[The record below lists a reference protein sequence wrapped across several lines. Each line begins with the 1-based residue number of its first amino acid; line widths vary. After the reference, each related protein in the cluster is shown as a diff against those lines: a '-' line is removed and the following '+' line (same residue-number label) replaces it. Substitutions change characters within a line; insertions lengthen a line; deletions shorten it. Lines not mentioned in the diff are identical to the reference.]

1 MPLERK
7 IKAVLFDLDGT
18 LIFHDQSCFLRE
30 YFKSISFYVSQR
42 GIDPKAFLDAT
53 MYASG
58 VVIANDGVHTNKAL
72 FWKKFFEF
80 YGKYDESIID
90 ASDEYY
96 VTKFK
101 NLRQHS
107 APNPHAKAAVEL
119 AHKDGKKVVL
129 ATNPLFPMTA
139 QIERISWSGLSPE
152 DFDLITSYEN
162 SNHCKP
168 NPQYFL
174 DVCKAIDTH
183 PFNTL
188 MIGNDEREDM
198 KAAFEAG
205 LVCYLATDCK
215 IPAKDYEW
223 TGQQGAFEQCLKV
236 LKTI

>member
-18 LIFHDQSCFLRE
+18 LIFHDQTCFLRE
-30 YFKSISFYVSQR
+30 YFKSISFYMSQN
-42 GIDPKAFLDAT
+42 GIDPKPFVDAT
-53 MYASG
+53 MLASG

-80 YGKYDESIID
+80 YGKYDERIIEL
-90 ASDEYY
+90 SDEYY
-96 VTKFK
+96 VTRFK

-107 APNPHAKAAVEL
+107 APNPNAKAAVDL

-139 QIERISWSGLSPE
+139 QIERMSWSGLTPE

-168 NPQYFL
+168 NPQYFI
-174 DVCKAIDTH
+174 DVCKAIDVH
-183 PFNTL
+183 PRNSL

-205 LVCYLATDCK
+205 LVCYLATECR
-215 IPAKDYEW
+215 IPAKDYKW
-223 TGQQGAFEQCLKV
+223 KGQQGPFE
-236 LKTI
+236 KTLSLLRKL